1 MKIETEMPEILFKE
15 MNDFIESNPD
25 SDQNSFIKSALTN
38 FLFKNG
44 CKDRRVS
51 ENYLDDILGKSP
63 SSSI

>member
-15 MNDFIESNPD
+15 MNDFIESNPE